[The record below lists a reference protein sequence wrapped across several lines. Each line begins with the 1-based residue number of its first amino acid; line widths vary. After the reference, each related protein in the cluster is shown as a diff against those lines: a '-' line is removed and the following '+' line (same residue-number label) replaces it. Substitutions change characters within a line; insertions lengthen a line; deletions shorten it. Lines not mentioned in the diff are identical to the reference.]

1 MKTYVQQIMLGSVTS
16 NEKNASMTLKR
27 IKDAGYD
34 GIELNSFMIHP
45 TSMMVRAMTKAAGM
59 PTGKGG
65 KLDWHRL
72 IEDAGLE
79 VASVHTDL
87 GSLERDVISV
97 AKEVKSFDT
106 NTAVITGMYRFDYT
120 DEKEVNNLAK
130 RLNEAGKRLRDE
142 GVRLLYHNHNVELL
156 NVTKENRAYDI
167 LIDMTDKEYVNFEF
181 DSFWFTDGGADA
193 KEWMRRLGTRMK
205 LWHVTDRGSRQ
216 IGQSM
221 TPILKCDSLEL
232 GGGNMDLEGLKTI
245 ALDNGVDK
253 VVLESHKNWIDND
266 PVKSIEISGKY
277 LSGWKEK

>member
-1 MKTYVQQIMLGSVTS
+1 
-16 NEKNASMTLKR
+16 MTLKR

-120 DEKEVNNLAK
+120 DEREVNNLAK

-181 DSFWFTDGGADA
+181 DSFWFTDGGADV

-232 GGGNMDLEGLKTI
+232 GSGNMNLEGLKAI

-266 PVKSIEISGKY
+266 PVKSIEMSGKY
-277 LSGWKEK
+277 LSGWKEM

>member
-65 KLDWHRL
+65 RLDWRRL

-120 DEKEVNNLAK
+120 DEREVNNLAK

-232 GGGNMDLEGLKTI
+232 GSGNMDLEGLKAI

-277 LSGWKEK
+277 LSGWKEM

>member
-232 GGGNMDLEGLKTI
+232 GSGNMDLEGLKAI

-277 LSGWKEK
+277 LSGWKEM

>member
-120 DEKEVNNLAK
+120 DEREVNNLAK

-232 GGGNMDLEGLKTI
+232 GSGNMDLEGLKAI

-266 PVKSIEISGKY
+266 PAKSIEISGKY
-277 LSGWKEK
+277 LSGWKEN

>member
-120 DEKEVNNLAK
+120 DEREVNNLAK
-130 RLNEAGKRLRDE
+130 RLNEAGKRLGDE

-232 GGGNMDLEGLKTI
+232 GSGNMDLEGLKGI

-277 LSGWKEK
+277 LSGWKEN

>member
-120 DEKEVNNLAK
+120 DEREVNNLAK
-130 RLNEAGKRLRDE
+130 RLNEVGKRLRDE

-232 GGGNMDLEGLKTI
+232 GSGNMDLEGLKAI

-277 LSGWKEK
+277 LSGWKEM

>member
-65 KLDWHRL
+65 RLDWHRL

-120 DEKEVNNLAK
+120 DEREVNNLAK
-130 RLNEAGKRLRDE
+130 RLNEVGKCLRDE

-232 GGGNMDLEGLKTI
+232 GSGNMDLEGLKAI

-277 LSGWKEK
+277 LSGWKEM

>member
-120 DEKEVNNLAK
+120 DEREVNNLAK

-232 GGGNMDLEGLKTI
+232 GSGNMDLEGLKAI

-277 LSGWKEK
+277 LSGWKEM

>member
-120 DEKEVNNLAK
+120 DEREVNNLAK

-156 NVTKENRAYDI
+156 NVTTENRAYDI

-232 GGGNMDLEGLKTI
+232 GSGNMDLEGLKAI

-277 LSGWKEK
+277 LSGWKEM

>member
-120 DEKEVNNLAK
+120 DEREVNNLAK

-232 GGGNMDLEGLKTI
+232 GSGNMNLEGLKAI

-266 PVKSIEISGKY
+266 PVKSIEMSGKY
-277 LSGWKEK
+277 LSGWKEM

>member
-1 MKTYVQQIMLGSVTS
+1 
-16 NEKNASMTLKR
+16 ASMTLKR

-120 DEKEVNNLAK
+120 DEREVNNLAK

-232 GGGNMDLEGLKTI
+232 GSGNMDLEGLKAI

-277 LSGWKEK
+277 LSGWKEM

>member
-97 AKEVKSFDT
+97 AKEVKLFDT

-120 DEKEVNNLAK
+120 DEREVNNLAK

-232 GGGNMDLEGLKTI
+232 GSGNMDLEGLKAI

-277 LSGWKEK
+277 LSGWKEN

>member
-120 DEKEVNNLAK
+120 DEREVNNLAK

-232 GGGNMDLEGLKTI
+232 GSGNMDLEGLKAI

-277 LSGWKEK
+277 LSGWKEN

>member
-120 DEKEVNNLAK
+120 DEREVNNLAK

-181 DSFWFTDGGADA
+181 DSFWFTDGGADV

-232 GGGNMDLEGLKTI
+232 GSGNMDLEGLKAI
-245 ALDNGVDK
+245 AIDNGVDK

-277 LSGWKEK
+277 LSGWKEM

>member
-120 DEKEVNNLAK
+120 DEREVNNLAK
-130 RLNEAGKRLRDE
+130 RLNEVGKRLRDE

-232 GGGNMDLEGLKTI
+232 GSGNMDLEGLKAI
-245 ALDNGVDK
+245 AIDNGVDK

-277 LSGWKEK
+277 LSGWKGN

>member
-120 DEKEVNNLAK
+120 DEREVNNLAK
-130 RLNEAGKRLRDE
+130 RLNEAGKRLKDE

-232 GGGNMDLEGLKTI
+232 GSGNMDLEGLKAI
-245 ALDNGVDK
+245 AIDNGVDK

-277 LSGWKEK
+277 LSGWKEM

>member
-45 TSMMVRAMTKAAGM
+45 TSMMVRAMTKVAGM

-120 DEKEVNNLAK
+120 DEREVNNLAK

-232 GGGNMDLEGLKTI
+232 GSGNMDLEGLKAI

-277 LSGWKEK
+277 LSGWKEM

>member
-120 DEKEVNNLAK
+120 DEREVNNLAK

-142 GVRLLYHNHNVELL
+142 GVRLLYHNHNIELL

-232 GGGNMDLEGLKTI
+232 GSGNMDLEGLKAI

-277 LSGWKEK
+277 LSGWKEN

>member
-87 GSLERDVISV
+87 GSLERDVLSV

-120 DEKEVNNLAK
+120 DEREVNNLAK

-232 GGGNMDLEGLKTI
+232 GSGNMDLEGLKAI

-277 LSGWKEK
+277 LSGWKEM

>member
-156 NVTKENRAYDI
+156 NVIKENRAYDI

-181 DSFWFTDGGADA
+181 DSFWFTDGGADV

-232 GGGNMDLEGLKTI
+232 GSGNMDLEGLKAI

-277 LSGWKEK
+277 LSGWKEN